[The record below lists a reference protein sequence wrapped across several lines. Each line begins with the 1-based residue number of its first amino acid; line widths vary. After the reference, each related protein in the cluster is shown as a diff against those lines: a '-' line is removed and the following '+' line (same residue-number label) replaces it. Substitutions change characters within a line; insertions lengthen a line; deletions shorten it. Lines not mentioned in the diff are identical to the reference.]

1 MVIHVVKKVWLGCC
15 KDNFRK
21 MSLIRKRIS
30 EKEEDTAF
38 DKLSRVF
45 QESWEETKKDGI
57 KEEDYIQTLRDK
69 ITKKERVVKKKK
81 IKYCSCLFDCI
92 WTIIL
97 LLALLFGVITYCSPV
112 SNFLQ
117 KHFHSKIY
125 TIDRAFRQVFIVL
138 NPHLLDMGLDFTQI
152 CLIENPLVNETM
164 KCPCIHYPSPIEVN
178 SDNGNLPNVVL
189 EDRQPVYI
197 VHGIVPISEVYGRA
211 TLLKYEKEYGKAP
224 SVCAQVSVGE
234 KGPAQ
239 LDQIISEKNWE
250 HFKNIKEPWGFMW
263 LVEWMDGKMDRQRDK
278 NAYIL
283 KARL

>member
-1 MVIHVVKKVWLGCC
+1 MVIHLVKEVWLGCC

-45 QESWEETKKDGI
+45 QESWEEAKKDGI
-57 KEEDYIQTLRDK
+57 NEEHYIQTLRDK
-69 ITKKERVVKKKK
+69 IIKKERVVKKKK

-97 LLALLFGVITYCSPV
+97 MLGILLAAIIYCSPV
-112 SNFLQ
+112 NNFLQ
-117 KHFHSKIY
+117 KHLQSKIY

-138 NPHLLDMGLDFTQI
+138 HPHLLDIGLDFTQI

-164 KCPCIHYPSPIEVN
+164 KCPCIRYPSPIEVN
-178 SDNGNLPNVVL
+178 SDNGNLPEVVL
-189 EDRQPVYI
+189 ENLQPMYI
-197 VHGIVPISEVYGRA
+197 VRGIVPIPEVYGRA

-224 SVCAQVSVGE
+224 SVCTEISLG
-234 KGPAQ
+234 KNGPAQ
-239 LDQIISEKNWE
+239 LDQIINEKSWK
-250 HFKNIKEPWGFMW
+250 HFKNMKEPWGLMW
-263 LVEWMDGKMDRQRDK
+263 LVK
-278 NAYIL
+278 
-283 KARL
+283 